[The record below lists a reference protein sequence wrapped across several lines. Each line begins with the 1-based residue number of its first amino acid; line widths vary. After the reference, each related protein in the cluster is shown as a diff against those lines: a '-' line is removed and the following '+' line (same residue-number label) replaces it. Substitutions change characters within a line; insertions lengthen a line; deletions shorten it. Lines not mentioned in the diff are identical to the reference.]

1 MGTRVNQTAK
11 GSIMT
16 QLTTA
21 RAIQHHQSL
30 AILQENDLKSNLMK
44 MIEAF
49 KEEIKKF
56 LKEIKVSEIK
66 WVGGN

>member
-1 MGTRVNQTAK
+1 
-11 GSIMT
+11 MT

-44 MIEAF
+44 MTDAF
-49 KEEIKKF
+49 KEEVNKSLKF
-56 LKEIKVSEIK
+56 RKPGS
-66 WVGGN
+66 GG